1 MALDKDALQSKLE
14 KLFDVAQVIEGETTK
29 KIPAAQDTTGDGVLD
44 LSSAADFANLVA
56 DYIDEYLV
64 DVETGDYAGVGI
76 DPVGNESTTPPSPK
90 PDPDGAPDSP
100 VTPNATLTVATFRTK
115 LIERCEAHAAG
126 ADKDFSECKDAFE
139 FDMTAFTTNTDGD
152 RYTGVGVTLC
162 PAGPDLDAAFDTGE
176 PGGGSSADVAAAVA
190 TAIDDATTG
199 TTHTIGAYANSTFVL
214 TGGGGNLK

>member
-1 MALDKDALQSKLE
+1 MGLDKDALQDKLE
-14 KLFDVAQVIEGETTK
+14 KLFDVDQVIEGETTK
-29 KIPAAQDTTGDGVLD
+29 KTPGAQDTTGDGVLD

-64 DVETGDYAGVGI
+64 DVETGDYAGPGVNPTSGVT
-76 DPVGNESTTPPSPK
+76 DPGPGPS
-90 PDPDGAPDSP
+90 SP

-126 ADKDFSECKDAFE
+126 GDRDFSECKDAFE
-139 FDMTAFTTNTDGD
+139 FDMTAFTTNTDGGS
-152 RYTGVGVTLC
+152 YTGAGVTLC
-162 PAGPDLDAAFDTGE
+162 PAGPDLGAAFDTGE

-190 TAIDDATTG
+190 TAIDDATTD
-199 TTHTIGAYANSTFVL
+199 TTHTIAAYANGSFVL